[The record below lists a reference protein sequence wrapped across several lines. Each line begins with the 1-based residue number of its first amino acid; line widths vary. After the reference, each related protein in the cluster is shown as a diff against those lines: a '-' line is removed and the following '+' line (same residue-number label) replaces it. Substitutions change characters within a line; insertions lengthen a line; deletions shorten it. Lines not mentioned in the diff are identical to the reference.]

1 MDKKWRSR
9 FPIFQH
15 HPQLAYLDNAATTQR
30 VDVVIDAM
38 QEFSAREN
46 ATVHRG
52 IYYLS
57 SSATSRFEETRDKI
71 AKFLNAPGSE
81 NIGFTKGTTE
91 SVNVVARGYLES
103 RLSKGDNVIVSIL
116 EHHANFL
123 PWQEVCKKKGAE
135 LRILRLDGG
144 GKLTADSLAE
154 LVDER
159 TKLVAVNHISNTLGC
174 INDVKSLA
182 EVCNRHSIPVLIDA
196 AQSVALHSPDVTKLG
211 CDFLV
216 FSGHKMFGPMGTGV
230 LYVGND
236 YVDKVAPL
244 IVGGGMIESVGEKA
258 SSYRQFPFSL
268 DAGTP
273 NVQGVLGLGAAVD
286 FLTQLDRAA
295 ARSHVARLTSKF
307 ARGVKSIAEVRLLPF
322 FDEESGIVS
331 FNVGD
336 IHAHDVAGFLNRD
349 NIAIR
354 AGMHCTQPLLDDLHL
369 EATARVSFSI
379 YNTEDEVD
387 RLISSLQKLVA
398 FWK

>member
-1 MDKKWRSR
+1 LGHHENENGLLEVNLYFQEATPKTYTPIRFAHECLNIVPTCRILVVKLEMGMDKKWRSR

-57 SSATSRFEETRDKI
+57 SSATSRFEETRGKI

-159 TKLVAVNHISNTLGC
+159 TKLVAVNYISNTLGC

-244 IVGGGMIESVGEKA
+244 
-258 SSYRQFPFSL
+258 
-268 DAGTP
+268 
-273 NVQGVLGLGAAVD
+273 
-286 FLTQLDRAA
+286 
-295 ARSHVARLTSKF
+295 
-307 ARGVKSIAEVRLLPF
+307 
-322 FDEESGIVS
+322 
-331 FNVGD
+331 
-336 IHAHDVAGFLNRD
+336 
-349 NIAIR
+349 
-354 AGMHCTQPLLDDLHL
+354 
-369 EATARVSFSI
+369 
-379 YNTEDEVD
+379 
-387 RLISSLQKLVA
+387 
-398 FWK
+398 

>member
-1 MDKKWRSR
+1 
-9 FPIFQH
+9 
-15 HPQLAYLDNAATTQR
+15 
-30 VDVVIDAM
+30 
-38 QEFSAREN
+38 
-46 ATVHRG
+46 
-52 IYYLS
+52 
-57 SSATSRFEETRDKI
+57 
-71 AKFLNAPGSE
+71 
-81 NIGFTKGTTE
+81 
-91 SVNVVARGYLES
+91 
-103 RLSKGDNVIVSIL
+103 
-116 EHHANFL
+116 
-123 PWQEVCKKKGAE
+123 
-135 LRILRLDGG
+135 
-144 GKLTADSLAE
+144 
-154 LVDER
+154 
-159 TKLVAVNHISNTLGC
+159 
-174 INDVKSLA
+174 
-182 EVCNRHSIPVLIDA
+182 
-196 AQSVALHSPDVTKLG
+196 
-211 CDFLV
+211 
-216 FSGHKMFGPMGTGV
+216 
-230 LYVGND
+230 
-236 YVDKVAPL
+236 
-244 IVGGGMIESVGEKA
+244 MIESVGEKV

-307 ARGVKSIAEVRLLPF
+307 AQGVKSIAEVRLLPF

-354 AGMHCTQPLLDDLHL
+354 AGMHCTQPLLDDLNL